1 MKGKIYSNKMTDFR
15 DGGPHSRKFADEEST
30 KKPRALVPW
39 NTGERVHRPKKGK
52 GSYKRIKYK

>member
-1 MKGKIYSNKMTDFR
+1 MTNFR

-39 NTGERVHRPKKGK
+39 NPGERVHRPKKGK
-52 GSYKRIKYK
+52 GSYKRTKYK